1 MSANHTWYVT
11 EPPLGSAS
19 VGSSS
24 VVVVE
29 ASTSSVVPVVFSRD
43 GIGPADAASS
53 FEPQFPA
60 TAAFGAAAS
69 TMAGKQQSLHRCLLR
84 EGTLS
89 SRVLVARNAALT
101 VV

>member
-11 EPPLGSAS
+11 EPPLGSVS

-29 ASTSSVVPVVFSRD
+29 VSTSSVVPVVSSRD
-43 GIGPADAASS
+43 GIGPAGVASP
-53 FEPQFPA
+53 FEPQL
-60 TAAFGAAAS
+60 AAAKPRVTAS
-69 TMAGKQQSLHRCLLR
+69 TMAGGSSRAFIVCLLR
-84 EGTLS
+84 GERS
-89 SRVLVARNAALT
+89 SSSVLVARNAALT